1 MDKKM
6 EYKILT
12 AAIVPVLSGVNEL
25 IERKINKNNRDRE
38 IPACVN
44 KEGKNELLSVIT
56 DVTPDCKQKMD
67 FSNDSER
74 VIASE
79 LLGQAM
85 QTGLLV
91 ESYSGL
97 LKCNIELSE
106 LAKSNDGLYRG
117 FKVSNGKIAQQ
128 GKFMEVSI
136 PKPLIAFQVL
146 SFITG
151 QYYQHCITQR
161 LDEIKCGVSE
171 ILKMMD
177 KSDEAEF
184 KSAYD
189 YFDLLL
195 GWNHY
200 RPEDYNNAVA
210 YNLKLDKLRN
220 KYQGMV
226 NDVKLDVG
234 MSCVSNWEE
243 AKSWVEAL
251 QSSRFMT
258 YMKMHYYSELL
269 YYISC
274 VVLINM
280 YSSIGE
286 EQRVKDYMK
295 KLNPDFGSVCADKYH
310 YIKGIVCKNILALR
324 EDARMYRDSFKKMYS
339 NLLLD
344 FDSIERLYK
353 GSYNRL
359 VPTVFYE
366 YENGIPK
373 AKYMSKS

>member
-1 MDKKM
+1 MIYKMYYVVLGVICGTYKKLKERSNDKELRDK
-6 EYKILT
+6 EIT
-12 AAIVPVLSGVNEL
+12 AIVQQE
-25 IERKINKNNRDRE
+25 K
-38 IPACVN
+38 
-44 KEGKNELLSVIT
+44 KNELLPIIT
-56 DVTPDCKQKMD
+56 DVSPDCKQKMD

-117 FKVSNGKIAQQ
+117 FKVSNGKITQQ

-234 MSCVSNWEE
+234 MSYVSNWKE

-286 EQRVKDYMK
+286 ERRVKDYMK

>member
-1 MDKKM
+1 M
-6 EYKILT
+6 IIFT
-12 AAIVPVLSGVNEL
+12 APKVLVLSVANEL
-25 IERKINKNNRDRE
+25 IERKINKKIREKE
-38 IPACVN
+38 IPACIS

-56 DVTPDCKQKMD
+56 GVTPDCKQKMD

-117 FKVSNGKIAQQ
+117 FKVSNGKITQQ

-161 LDEIKCGVSE
+161 LDEIKCGVNE

-184 KSAYD
+184 KSTYD
-189 YFDLLL
+189 YFIMLL
-195 GWNHY
+195 GWSQY
-200 RPEDYNNAVA
+200 RPEDYINAVA
-210 YNLKLDKLRN
+210 NNLKLDKFRK
-220 KYQGMV
+220 KYIGLV

-234 MSCVSNWEE
+234 MSYVSNLKE

-258 YMKMHYYSELL
+258 YMKKHYYSELL

-274 VVLINM
+274 VVLIKM

-286 EQRVKDYMK
+286 EQRVKDYMQ
-295 KLNPDFGSVCADKYH
+295 KLNPSFGSDCADNYH
-310 YIKGIVCKNILALR
+310 YIKCLVCKNISALCD
-324 EDARMYRDSFKKMYS
+324 DARMYRGSLKKIYS

-344 FDSIERLYK
+344 FDSIEKLYT

-373 AKYMSKS
+373 AKYMSEY

>member
-1 MDKKM
+1 MIYKMYYVVLGVICGTYKELKERSNDKELRDK
-6 EYKILT
+6 EIT
-12 AAIVPVLSGVNEL
+12 AIVQQE
-25 IERKINKNNRDRE
+25 K
-38 IPACVN
+38 
-44 KEGKNELLSVIT
+44 KNELLPIIT
-56 DVTPDCKQKMD
+56 DVSPDCQQKMD

-117 FKVSNGKIAQQ
+117 FKVSNGKITQQ

-234 MSCVSNWEE
+234 MSYVSNWKE

-286 EQRVKDYMK
+286 ERRVKDYMK
-295 KLNPDFGSVCADKYH
+295 KLNPNFGSVCADKYH

>member
-44 KEGKNELLSVIT
+44 NEGKNELLSVIT

-85 QTGLLV
+85 QTGVLV

-189 YFDLLL
+189 YFDLLRIEPFK
-195 GWNHY
+195 G
-200 RPEDYNNAVA
+200 EDY
-210 YNLKLDKLRN
+210 LEK
-220 KYQGMV
+220 
-226 NDVKLDVG
+226 
-234 MSCVSNWEE
+234 
-243 AKSWVEAL
+243 
-251 QSSRFMT
+251 
-258 YMKMHYYSELL
+258 
-269 YYISC
+269 
-274 VVLINM
+274 
-280 YSSIGE
+280 
-286 EQRVKDYMK
+286 
-295 KLNPDFGSVCADKYH
+295 
-310 YIKGIVCKNILALR
+310 
-324 EDARMYRDSFKKMYS
+324 
-339 NLLLD
+339 
-344 FDSIERLYK
+344 SIE
-353 GSYNRL
+353 N
-359 VPTVFYE
+359 
-366 YENGIPK
+366 N
-373 AKYMSKS
+373 